1 MSSPLQKV
9 HLTAMPEQAIAP
21 TEDQGIF
28 DLAAEK
34 EGEGHIHLPN
44 PSFWPII
51 LSAALLLCM
60 VGFLFIDSSPWIL
73 VIAIP
78 IVLIAM
84 LGLGLEDP
92 MAPQEHAGRAF
103 MATYGR
109 AAGGPTTLAQAV
121 LQEAQEV
128 AERIVTVSSTE
139 WSAHP
144 VYIEI
149 EEDLGTGVV
158 LALPAKGKVELE
170 AQSKELERALRQLPG
185 VVDVKNYL
193 VAEDALLNA
202 VNARID
208 KLKAEGKLEGA
219 KDIYALVENYI
230 INLYGEVPTNEMKY
244 RLERELIT
252 IPGVRVIV
260 NRINLR
266 DIPGELGKTRHRVGG
281 G

>member
-21 TEDQGIF
+21 AEDQGIF
-28 DLAAEK
+28 DLAVE
-34 EGEGHIHLPN
+34 EEGHIHLPN

-92 MAPQEHAGRAF
+92 MAPQEHAGRAYQ
-103 MATYGR
+103 ATSYGK
-109 AAGGPTTLAQAV
+109 AGGGPTTLAQAV
-121 LQEAQEV
+121 LQGAEEV
-128 AERIVTVSSTE
+128 AERIVTLSSTE

-144 VYIEI
+144 VHIEI
-149 EEDLGTGVV
+149 EEDLGTGVI
-158 LALPAKGKVELE
+158 LALYGKVELE
-170 AQSKELERALRQLPG
+170 AQREELERALRQLPG
-185 VVDVKNYL
+185 VVDVKNFL

-202 VNARID
+202 VNVRIES
-208 KLKAEGKLEGA
+208 LKAAGKLEGA

-230 INLYGEVPTNEMKY
+230 VNLYGEVPTNEMKN

-260 NRINLR
+260 NRINPR
-266 DIPGELGKTRHRVGG
+266 DIPGELGRTRNRVGPG
-281 G
+281 

>member
-21 TEDQGIF
+21 VEDQGIF
-28 DLAAEK
+28 DLAAE
-34 EGEGHIHLPN
+34 EEGHIHLPN

-60 VGFLFIDSSPWIL
+60 VGFLFIDSSPWII

-78 IVLIAM
+78 IVLIAI
-84 LGLGLEDP
+84 LSLGLEDP
-92 MAPQEHAGRAF
+92 MAPQEHAGRAYQG
-103 MATYGR
+103 ASYGG
-109 AAGGPTTLAQAV
+109 AAGGPTTLAHAV
-121 LQEAQEV
+121 LQEAEAV

-144 VYIEI
+144 VHIEI

-158 LALPAKGKVELE
+158 LALYGKVELE
-170 AQSKELERALRQLPG
+170 AQREELERALRQLPG
-185 VVDVKNYL
+185 VIDVKNFL

-202 VNARID
+202 VNARIE

-230 INLYGEVPTNEMKY
+230 VNLYGEVPTNEMKN

-260 NRINLR
+260 NRINPI
-266 DIPGELGKTRHRVGG
+266 DIPGELGRTRNRVGPG
-281 G
+281 

>member
-28 DLAAEK
+28 DLAVE
-34 EGEGHIHLPN
+34 EEGHIHLPN

-92 MAPQEHAGRAF
+92 MAPQEHAGRAYQG
-103 MATYGR
+103 ASYGG

-121 LQEAQEV
+121 LQRAEAV
-128 AERIVTVSSTE
+128 AEDIVTLSSTE

-144 VYIEI
+144 VHIEI

-158 LALPAKGKVELE
+158 LALYGKVELE
-170 AQSKELERALRQLPG
+170 AQREELERALRQLPG
-185 VVDVKNYL
+185 VVDVKNFL

-202 VNARID
+202 VNARIE

-260 NRINLR
+260 NRINLS

>member
-1 MSSPLQKV
+1 MNSPLQKV

-28 DLAAEK
+28 DLAAE
-34 EGEGHIHLPN
+34 EEGHIHLPN

-78 IVLIAM
+78 IVLIAI
-84 LGLGLEDP
+84 LGLGVEDP
-92 MAPQEHAGRAF
+92 MAPQEHAGRAYQ
-103 MATYGR
+103 ATSYGGV
-109 AAGGPTTLAQAV
+109 AGGPTTLAQAV
-121 LQEAQEV
+121 LQRAEAV
-128 AERIVTVSSTE
+128 AEGIVTLSSTE

-144 VYIEI
+144 VHIEI

-158 LALPAKGKVELE
+158 LALYGKVELE
-170 AQSKELERALRQLPG
+170 AQREELEKALRQLPG
-185 VVDVKNYL
+185 VVDVKNFL

-202 VNARID
+202 VNARIE

-219 KDIYALVENYI
+219 KNIYALVENYI
-230 INLYGEVPTNEMKY
+230 INLYGEAPTNEMKY

-281 G
+281 D

>member
-21 TEDQGIF
+21 AEDEEAL
-28 DLAAEK
+28 DLEA

-44 PSFWPII
+44 PSFWPIVV
-51 LSAALLLCM
+51 SAALLLCM
-60 VGFLFIDSSPWIL
+60 AGFLFIDSSPWIL

-78 IVLIAM
+78 IQLIAI
-84 LGLGLEDP
+84 LGLGIEDP
-92 MAPQEHAGRAF
+92 MAPQEHAGRAYQ
-103 MATYGR
+103 ASAYGG
-109 AAGGPTTLAQAV
+109 ATTLAEAV
-121 LQEAQEV
+121 LQEAEAV

-144 VYIEI
+144 VHIEI
-149 EEDLGTGVV
+149 EEELGTGVV
-158 LALPAKGKVELE
+158 LALYGKVELE
-170 AQSKELERALRQLPG
+170 AQREELEEALRKLPG
-185 VVDVKNYL
+185 VIDVKNFL
-193 VAEDALLNA
+193 VAEDALLNT
-202 VNARID
+202 VNARIER
-208 KLKAEGKLEGA
+208 LKAAGKLEGA
-219 KDIYALVENYI
+219 KNIYALVENYI

-244 RLERELIT
+244 QLERELIT

-260 NRINLR
+260 NRINLS

>member
-1 MSSPLQKV
+1 MNSPLQKV

-21 TEDQGIF
+21 EEDQGIF
-28 DLAAEK
+28 DLAAE
-34 EGEGHIHLPN
+34 EEGHIHLPN

-51 LSAALLLCM
+51 LSAALLLCIA
-60 VGFLFIDSSPWIL
+60 GFLFIDSSPWIL

-78 IVLIAM
+78 LVLIAI

-92 MAPQEHAGRAF
+92 MAPQEHAGRAYQ
-103 MATYGR
+103 ATSYGG

-121 LQEAQEV
+121 LQRAEAV
-128 AERIVTVSSTE
+128 AEGIVTLSSTE

-144 VYIEI
+144 VHIEI

-158 LALPAKGKVELE
+158 LALYGKVELE
-170 AQSKELERALRQLPG
+170 AQREELERALRQLPG
-185 VVDVKNYL
+185 VVDVKNFL

-202 VNARID
+202 VNARIES
-208 KLKAEGKLEGA
+208 LKAAGKLEGA
-219 KDIYALVENYI
+219 KDVYALVENYI
-230 INLYGEVPTNEMKY
+230 VNLYGEVPTNEMKN

-260 NRINLR
+260 NRVNPI
-266 DIPGELGKTRHRVGG
+266 DIPGELGRTRNRVGPG
-281 G
+281 

>member
-1 MSSPLQKV
+1 
-9 HLTAMPEQAIAP
+9 MPEQAIAA

-28 DLAAEK
+28 DLAA

-78 IVLIAM
+78 LVLVAI

-92 MAPQEHAGRAF
+92 MAPQEHAGQAYQ
-103 MATYGR
+103 TPYGK
-109 AAGGPTTLAQAV
+109 AGGGPTTLAQAV
-121 LQEAQEV
+121 LQRAEAV
-128 AERIVTVSSTE
+128 AEDIVTLSSTE

-144 VYIEI
+144 VHIEI
-149 EEDLGTGVV
+149 EEDLGTGVI
-158 LALPAKGKVELE
+158 LALYGKVELE
-170 AQSKELERALRQLPG
+170 AQREELERALRQLPG
-185 VVDVKNYL
+185 VVDVKNFL

-202 VNARID
+202 VNARIE

-219 KDIYALVENYI
+219 KNIYALVENYI

>member
-1 MSSPLQKV
+1 MNSPLQKV
-9 HLTAMPEQAIAP
+9 HLTAMPEQAIVP

-28 DLAAEK
+28 ALAAE
-34 EGEGHIHLPN
+34 EESHIHLPN

-92 MAPQEHAGRAF
+92 MAPQEHAGRAYQG
-103 MATYGR
+103 ASYGG
-109 AAGGPTTLAQAV
+109 AGGGPTTLAHAV
-121 LQEAQEV
+121 LQRAEAV
-128 AERIVTVSSTE
+128 AEGIVTLSSTE

-158 LALPAKGKVELE
+158 LALYGKVELE
-170 AQSKELERALRQLPG
+170 AQREELEKALRQLPG
-185 VVDVKNYL
+185 VVDVKNFL

-202 VNARID
+202 VNARIE

-260 NRINLR
+260 NRINLS

>member
-21 TEDQGIF
+21 AEDQGIF
-28 DLAAEK
+28 DLAAE
-34 EGEGHIHLPN
+34 EEGHIHLPN

-92 MAPQEHAGRAF
+92 METQEHAGRAYQ
-103 MATYGR
+103 ATSYGG
-109 AAGGPTTLAQAV
+109 AAGGPTTLAHAV
-121 LQEAQEV
+121 LQEAEAV
-128 AERIVTVSSTE
+128 AERIVTLSSTE

-144 VYIEI
+144 VHIEI

-158 LALPAKGKVELE
+158 LALYGKVELE
-170 AQSKELERALRQLPG
+170 AQREELERALRQLPG
-185 VVDVKNYL
+185 VVDVKNFL

-202 VNARID
+202 VNARIE
-208 KLKAEGKLEGA
+208 KLKAAGKLEGA

-230 INLYGEVPTNEMKY
+230 INLYGEMPTNEMKNL
-244 RLERELIT
+244 LERELIT

>member
-21 TEDQGIF
+21 VEDQGIF
-28 DLAAEK
+28 DLAAE
-34 EGEGHIHLPN
+34 EEGHIHLPN

-78 IVLIAM
+78 IVLIAI

-92 MAPQEHAGRAF
+92 MAPQEHAGRAYQG
-103 MATYGR
+103 ASYGG
-109 AAGGPTTLAQAV
+109 AAGGPTTLAHAV
-121 LQEAQEV
+121 LQEAEAV

-144 VYIEI
+144 VHIEI

-158 LALPAKGKVELE
+158 LALYGKVELE
-170 AQSKELERALRQLPG
+170 AQREELERALRQLPG
-185 VVDVKNYL
+185 VIDVKNFL

-202 VNARID
+202 VNARIE

-230 INLYGEVPTNEMKY
+230 VNLYGEVPTNEMKN

-260 NRINLR
+260 NRINPI
-266 DIPGELGKTRHRVGG
+266 DIPGELGRTRNRVGPG
-281 G
+281 

>member
-1 MSSPLQKV
+1 
-9 HLTAMPEQAIAP
+9 
-21 TEDQGIF
+21 
-28 DLAAEK
+28 
-34 EGEGHIHLPN
+34 
-44 PSFWPII
+44 
-51 LSAALLLCM
+51 M

-170 AQSKELERALRQLPG
+170 AQREELERALRQLPG
-185 VVDVKNYL
+185 VVDVKNFL

-202 VNARID
+202 VNARIE

-219 KDIYALVENYI
+219 KNIYALVENYI